1 MDFIS
6 SKEMTIEI
14 KPITVKPDEVVISQ
28 ARDQPSQP
36 MSNQLIDV
44 TSRTESDI
52 YKKYS
57 AMTFKEVKEEC
68 ARLHISCSGLRQDYV
83 RKLVAYELD
92 RLVVFVTVN
101 NA

>member
-6 SKEMTIEI
+6 SREMTVEVH
-14 KPITVKPDEVVISQ
+14 PIIVRLDEADVSQ
-28 ARDQPSQP
+28 TRDKPSQP
-36 MSNQLIDV
+36 MSMKRMAL

-92 RLVVFVTVN
+92 RLVRFMAMCN
-101 NA
+101 E